1 MCILFIVCTCKIS
14 TITEFYFV
22 IFVLFCFYLRWKAH
36 YTTVAIRKLRTLA
49 DTLGKCKFNS
59 IQFINFIPIALAVD
73 GVEQSS
79 G

>member
-1 MCILFIVCTCKIS
+1 MCTCKIS
-14 TITEFYFV
+14 TITDFYFV
-22 IFVLFCFYLRWKAH
+22 IFVFCFYLRWKAH

>member
-1 MCILFIVCTCKIS
+1 MCILFIMCTCKIS
-14 TITEFYFV
+14 TITDFYFIISV
-22 IFVLFCFYLRWKAH
+22 FCFYLRWKAH